1 VRRTISLV
9 ASFGLLL
16 ATALPAGAAVEAGPK
31 CADIDNLLG
40 NYDGTDGGTDADM
53 PDEFGVI
60 LKAPSCARYMYTVY
74 VFDEPTSTTP
84 ILTFSTAG
92 DGTSSILGTAYQI
105 TSSEDPDGDVYIYA
119 ESWFMTGG
127 GNKVVLDRAPDE
139 GLALATID
147 GVTPGTTVK
156 AG

>member
-1 VRRTISLV
+1 MRRTISLV

-16 ATALPAGAAVEAGPK
+16 ATALPAVAAVEAGPP

-53 PDEFGVI
+53 PDEFGII
-60 LKAPSCARYMYTVY
+60 LKAPSCTRYMYTVY

-84 ILTFSTAG
+84 FFTFSTAG
-92 DGTSSILGTAYQI
+92 NGTSSTLGTQHQI
-105 TSSEDPDGDVYIYA
+105 TSAEDPDGDVYIYA
-119 ESWFMTGG
+119 ESWFLTRG
-127 GNKVVLDRAPDE
+127 GNKVLLDRGPDE
-139 GLALATID
+139 GFALATID